1 MENRLLKPF
10 VIFTTCC
17 LMLLL
22 ASPGLAQ
29 WRDRDPQWRDQNR
42 WGGRVN
48 VDRLIRQAE
57 TRSDQF
63 VMALEQRSNSR
74 GLFEQILGGDRLG
87 GLTARAHD
95 LERQLNSIREESFG
109 RGDDYDLRP
118 SVRNALR
125 IAEDINR
132 SMQYRRLNPVIE
144 RQWAMLRSD
153 LNMLARAYNLRTLG
167 YTTYE
172 P

>member
-1 MENRLLKPF
+1 MRNRLLKPF
-10 VIFTTCC
+10 VALTTCC
-17 LMLLL
+17 LMLAL

-29 WRDRDPQWRDQNR
+29 WRDRDRDR
-42 WGGRVN
+42 WGGRAN

-63 VMALEQRSNSR
+63 VMALEQRSNR

-95 LERQLNSIREESFG
+95 LERQLNAIREESFG
-109 RGDDYDLRP
+109 RGNDYDLRP
-118 SVRNALR
+118 SVRNVLS
-125 IAEDINR
+125 IAEDIDR
-132 SMQYRRLNPVIE
+132 MMQNRRLSPVVE

-153 LNMLARAYNLRTLG
+153 LNTLARAYNLRTLG
-167 YTTYE
+167 
-172 P
+172 